1 AAGGVAV
8 LPLCRAGLRVV
19 GLEAGTWM
27 RPHLDYRADE
37 IHNNVRSLVTTGNKV
52 GSEIPTFRTA
62 PDAPTRRP
70 ARHPM
75 MNAVGGTSIHYHAQS
90 WRLNPW
96 DFRVRSATLE
106 RYGADYLPAGST
118 VEDWPLS
125 YDDLEPFYDL
135 VEYEVGV
142 SGKAG
147 NLQGRIDRQ
156 GNIFE
161 GP

>member
-1 AAGGVAV
+1 
-8 LPLCRAGLRVV
+8 
-19 GLEAGTWM
+19 
-27 RPHLDYRADE
+27 
-37 IHNNVRSLVTTGNKV
+37 
-52 GSEIPTFRTA
+52 
-62 PDAPTRRP
+62 
-70 ARHPM
+70 M

-106 RYGADYLPAGST
+106 RYGAGYIPAGTT

-125 YDDLEPFYDL
+125 YDDLEPFYDR

-147 NLQGRIDRQ
+147 NIQGEIHPQ

-161 GP
+161 GPRRRDYPMPPADEPMR